1 MSELVGKIIVIGNT
15 ETVGSAGTFQKRLI
29 VIETDEKYSQKVP
42 LDFVQDK
49 CDLLD
54 KFTIGQEVTIG
65 YNIRGNEYNNKYY
78 VSLNGWQI
86 KANDTSKQ
94 SPEPNTQKFET
105 VTVLNDD
112 DDSGLP
118 F

>member
-1 MSELVGKIIVIGNT
+1 
-15 ETVGSAGTFQKRLI
+15 
-29 VIETDEKYSQKVP
+29 VP